1 MWLLEIYLLIRYL
14 LSRYFLL
21 FYLVCDNFC
30 FVYFFSVDMMEIF
43 NVKISRDVIAAYE
56 TFLVIFPS
64 TLLIYIATYL
74 TVLNSGK
81 TLQNFFVEF
90 ALVVLPMLFNIT
102 VFVRSIYQ
110 VLAVLLVISCYITFH
125 GKHILRTTKPK
136 DETTSKHY
144 TFITNGRSTINLLTA
159 IAILAVDFKIF
170 PKRFAKTRKYGF
182 SLMDVGVGLFIYAN
196 GVVAPKRKE
205 SFTKIMKDSIPLF
218 VLGIGRYL
226 VTREIKYHVAV
237 WEYGVHWNFFITLG
251 ITKVFSS
258 LIVKIIGESY
268 LFIVAPLLLI
278 VHESLLQF
286 ALADFVFGPANR
298 KESFIAANREGIV
311 SSLGYVAL
319 YLLSVPIGNL
329 MKNHAGPKRDMFIK
343 LMGLSIVLLTA
354 TLVLNYFFG
363 TSRRLANSSYCC
375 WSLFVGVFMMN
386 MYYLCEMLHKNVTKS
401 RFVPPPLIFEMINY
415 NGLAFFLICNVL
427 TGCVNMIFKTSRI
440 KTFETLLILS
450 VYLLLTCASV
460 AVLYVRKIRLKL

>member
-1 MWLLEIYLLIRYL
+1 
-14 LSRYFLL
+14 
-21 FYLVCDNFC
+21 
-30 FVYFFSVDMMEIF
+30 MMEIF
-43 NVKISRDVIAAYE
+43 DVKISRDLVAAYE

-64 TLLIYIATYL
+64 ALLIYIATYL
-74 TVLNSGK
+74 TILNSGK
-81 TLQNFFVEF
+81 ALKTFLLEF
-90 ALVVLPMLFNIT
+90 TLVVLPMLFNIT
-102 VFVRSIYQ
+102 LFVRSIYQ
-110 VLAVLLVISCYITFH
+110 VLAVLIVISCYITLH
-125 GKHILRTTKPK
+125 GKHILSTTKSK
-136 DETTSKHY
+136 DEINSKHY
-144 TFITNGRSTINLLTA
+144 TFITNARSTINLLTA

-196 GVVAPKRKE
+196 GIVAPKRKE
-205 SFTKIMKDSIPLF
+205 SFTKIIKDSIPLF

-258 LIVKIIGESY
+258 IVVKIIGESY
-268 LFIVAPLLLI
+268 LFVVAPFLLI

-286 ALADFVFGPANR
+286 YLADYVFGPANR
-298 KESFIAANREGIV
+298 KESFIAANREGLV

-329 MKNHAGPKRDMFIK
+329 MKNHSGTKRNMFVK
-343 LMGLSIVLLTA
+343 LTALSGLLLTA

-363 TSRRLANSSYCC
+363 TSRRLANASYCC
-375 WSLFVGVFMMN
+375 WALFVGVFMTKMF
-386 MYYLCEMLHKNVTKS
+386 YLCETVHKHVIKT
-401 RFVPPPLIFEMINY
+401 RFVPPPFIFEAINY

-427 TGCVNMIFKTSRI
+427 TGCVNMIFKTSKI
-440 KTFETLLILS
+440 KTFETLVILS
-450 VYLLLTCASV
+450 VYLLLTCTSV
-460 AVLYVRKIRLKL
+460 AVLYVKKVRLKL